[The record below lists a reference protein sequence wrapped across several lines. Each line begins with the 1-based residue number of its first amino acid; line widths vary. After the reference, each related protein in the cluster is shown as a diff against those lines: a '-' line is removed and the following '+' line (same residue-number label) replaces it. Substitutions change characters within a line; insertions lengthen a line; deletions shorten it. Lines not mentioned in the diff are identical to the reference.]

1 MLFTRLSRHEVVL
14 CHYTIL
20 VPSAMSAASVTT
32 NISTSQA
39 AASDER
45 QSAAAA
51 SVSASVPSSSR
62 WIFTHEQLMRV
73 PSIREGMLP
82 EEELKRRRVSASTIH
97 QMADRLNHESRVRIS
112 QLCICAAMMHMHRFF
127 VFHSF
132 FKFDPR
138 DIAAACL
145 FLAGKSEECPRKLD
159 HVVRVWWAIKFPHS
173 PNLDNNRLHDA
184 SQLIVT
190 LENLVLQT
198 IGNFSQLYIY
208 SCSIRFVSGHTA
220 SIRPDAH
227 AKICTRLHMTNW
239 GVRYTAKAI
248 ACVCIQMACLWAEFE
263 VSDAKISNL
272 FFLWYSIRTDEEDCN
287 RSQKECLL
295 DEATLSCGC
304 MRVAQRNNSCKA
316 VMRCFLHSAI
326 SIACCG
332 SFNADHE
339 KKEVTV
345 VVSGTIS
352 LSGASRCYSC
362 TSLKACTVAQLTTKK
377 KLHVGNLPLRFV
389 GRNTQTY
396 RGKEREIEYQN
407 LNKVS
412 SNEKVREQKSIRIG
426 LTDVILAGI
435 MAFQGVQFQ
444 IQTTPD
450 EAPWYKQVDP
460 TMSLDKLL
468 SELYSLFRILYYR
481 LKIFSKSDLIFCLE
495 LTEEFSRIYKTHG
508 ESLNIKKYAM
518 RSSLRETAT
527 PQNPNQPQQQ
537 SLQQPSSQQQ
547 RQGQNQIT
555 PSIATLPPP
564 PVAPQLNAAVA
575 VKGTEPARRIDLS
588 DYKLRNNAAH
598 QQQQSMS
605 SQNSVAQ
612 TQRRNFMRPDV
623 LPQTTGKGLD
633 LPLPPIIAN
642 GNKPPDQVTAKPT
655 EAAKIVQMSKS
666 GTSKPTGLQKPAI
679 TNVSKTLH
687 PIRQLTGTNEQE
699 RYKKPKP
706 DDEKD
711 LKHRKTEKTSA
722 EGSHHRKRFHENN
735 VAVSQTD
742 NSSTTATAIITNVT
756 STSKSGTPKP
766 TERHN
771 PVISVN
777 HVTSGGYSITSK
789 SRDEAASQ
797 SLKRD
802 SNSTSTNTR
811 GRDESISSRQRDDMT
826 AVKKARQTAPLIALL
841 PTPPSSNTASVI
853 STNSQNSKY
862 NLSTVQTNRSNH
874 IGEGT
879 HRTNATTNWSV
890 TNDYYMGPSSNNAS
904 RFSQLSGSS
913 NHRHYSS
920 SSAVRIKSREPLLST
935 PDPGNS
941 YYKRSRPRPPSPIT
955 ATTSNA
961 YRQSQRSSSPGNRSG
976 SSFTRCCCRQ
986 YVYKITPCRSSP
998 IYRRGEWRRRSW
1010 QSRMSYSSD
1019 TGTSNSTHILSAL
1032 PPPPLPPPNEEL
1044 EDGEIFNAFT
1054 VICLRSVLVLSS
1066 ILDRET
1072 NPPEWMKSDE

>member
-1 MLFTRLSRHEVVL
+1 
-14 CHYTIL
+14 
-20 VPSAMSAASVTT
+20 
-32 NISTSQA
+32 
-39 AASDER
+39 
-45 QSAAAA
+45 
-51 SVSASVPSSSR
+51 
-62 WIFTHEQLMRV
+62 
-73 PSIREGMLP
+73 
-82 EEELKRRRVSASTIH
+82 
-97 QMADRLNHESRVRIS
+97 
-112 QLCICAAMMHMHRFF
+112 
-127 VFHSF
+127 
-132 FKFDPR
+132 
-138 DIAAACL
+138 
-145 FLAGKSEECPRKLD
+145 
-159 HVVRVWWAIKFPHS
+159 
-173 PNLDNNRLHDA
+173 
-184 SQLIVT
+184 
-190 LENLVLQT
+190 
-198 IGNFSQLYIY
+198 
-208 SCSIRFVSGHTA
+208 
-220 SIRPDAH
+220 
-227 AKICTRLHMTNW
+227 
-239 GVRYTAKAI
+239 
-248 ACVCIQMACLWAEFE
+248 
-263 VSDAKISNL
+263 
-272 FFLWYSIRTDEEDCN
+272 
-287 RSQKECLL
+287 
-295 DEATLSCGC
+295 
-304 MRVAQRNNSCKA
+304 
-316 VMRCFLHSAI
+316 
-326 SIACCG
+326 
-332 SFNADHE
+332 
-339 KKEVTV
+339 
-345 VVSGTIS
+345 
-352 LSGASRCYSC
+352 
-362 TSLKACTVAQLTTKK
+362 
-377 KLHVGNLPLRFV
+377 
-389 GRNTQTY
+389 
-396 RGKEREIEYQN
+396 
-407 LNKVS
+407 
-412 SNEKVREQKSIRIG
+412 
-426 LTDVILAGI
+426 

-481 LKIFSKSDLIFCLE
+481 LKSDLIFCLE

-564 PVAPQLNAAVA
+564 PVAPQLNAAVT

-642 GNKPPDQVTAKPT
+642 GKFDYLHFKMYFKNIKIICFFFCMCACIINIILEKQLNLSKPPDQVTAKPT

-976 SSFTRCCCRQ
+976 SSYSSFTRCCCRQ

-1019 TGTSNSTHILSAL
+1019 TGTSLANASSILDSFLIIPFHQLLHFLSFMATLCFYFAIVVCLLSNSTHILSAL

-1044 EDGEIFNAFT
+1044 EDGE
-1054 VICLRSVLVLSS
+1054 VL
-1066 ILDRET
+1066 
-1072 NPPEWMKSDE
+1072 